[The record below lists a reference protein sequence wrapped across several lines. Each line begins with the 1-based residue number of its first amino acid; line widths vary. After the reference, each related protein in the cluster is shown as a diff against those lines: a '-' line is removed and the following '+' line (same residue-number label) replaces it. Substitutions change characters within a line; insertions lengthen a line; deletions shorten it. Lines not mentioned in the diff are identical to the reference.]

1 MWNVVR
7 EEKPDIVF
15 SSLLYLNARL
25 IIVAKLCGTKV
36 IVRNNIDLSRTT
48 HKINIPLVRLTY
60 KWADKV
66 IAQQEEMHDEL
77 KADKALEK
85 L

>member
-1 MWNVVR
+1 
-7 EEKPDIVF
+7 
-15 SSLLYLNARL
+15 L
-25 IIVAKLCGTKV
+25 ILVAKLCGVKV

-66 IAQQEEMHDEL
+66 IAQQEEMHDEIISYTRIPA
-77 KADKALEK
+77 KVIKSTESESAN
-85 L
+85 